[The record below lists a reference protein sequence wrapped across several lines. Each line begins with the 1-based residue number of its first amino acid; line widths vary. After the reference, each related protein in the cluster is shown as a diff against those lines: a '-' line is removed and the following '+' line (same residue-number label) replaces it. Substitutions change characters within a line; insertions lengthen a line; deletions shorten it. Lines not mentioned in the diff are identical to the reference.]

1 MIKYY
6 FSYGSNLSWTRM
18 RKRCPNAR
26 PLGAAKINNMR
37 LIFRSFADIEPNYS
51 CIVVG
56 GLWRIT
62 PSCEQALDR
71 YEEIENGLYRKDY
84 LPLRVILEGQ
94 EQEILPLV
102 YMMNSKTYAQPSEDY
117 LSIIREGYCDFG
129 LDPSI
134 LRQALDDTTAEGAAK
149 IS

>member
-1 MIKYY
+1 MPQ
-6 FSYGSNLSWTRM
+6 
-18 RKRCPNAR
+18 RCPNAR

-51 CIVVG
+51 SIVVG

-71 YEEIENGLYRKDY
+71 YEEIENGLYRKAY

-102 YMMNSKTYAQPSEDY
+102 YVMNSKTYALPSENY

-134 LRQALDDTTAEGAAK
+134 LGQALDDTTAEGDAK
-149 IS
+149 ISSRFICM